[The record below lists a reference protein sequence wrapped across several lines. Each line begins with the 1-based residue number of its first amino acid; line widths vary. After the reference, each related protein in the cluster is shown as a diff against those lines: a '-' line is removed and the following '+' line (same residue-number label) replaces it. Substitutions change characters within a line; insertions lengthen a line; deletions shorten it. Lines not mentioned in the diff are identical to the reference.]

1 MLQYLVRFFMSMAN
15 LILLQY
21 FLLSF
26 KDVKIKTTKL
36 QVVVM
41 VIQSIICAGVYQ
53 FHNPRISLVVMI
65 ATVTI
70 ECLLIDSVM
79 KYRIGMASTYLAI
92 GMIIQY
98 MIRLVHFVF
107 VSG

>member
-79 KYRIGMASTYLAI
+79 KYKI
-92 GMIIQY
+92 
-98 MIRLVHFVF
+98 
-107 VSG
+107 